1 MSHQIDY
8 LGADGKEATIYYN
21 ATFMPNEIISE
32 TVDGGETYY
41 EDELDFEAQG
51 TDEDE
56 DFDHSTYEY
65 KEVELA
71 KPFRTAFMA
80 SLGFIVA
87 PLVALSGLAFF
98 LGEE

>member
-1 MSHQIDY
+1 MMCCGEQMEYHESNKVNYFYCPICEESIKTNEFD
-8 LGADGKEATIYYN
+8 AEA
-21 ATFMPNEIISE
+21 S
-32 TVDGGETYY
+32 
-41 EDELDFEAQG
+41 
-51 TDEDE
+51 DEDWDKTE
-56 DFDHSTYEY
+56 YEY

-98 LGEE
+98 LGDE